1 MNEIAARLQITN
13 GALTSHIRKLEEA
26 GLIRVTQDSVGHG
39 NQKVCSVLETRILVE
54 IGTQEETDE
63 GSIFRAEIPVGQYS
77 DYQVFPTCGISTTKK
92 MIGEVDDPR
101 YFAHPDRAEA
111 GILWL
116 SKGYVE
122 YLVPNILPAGQKIDE
137 LTFTMEISS
146 EAPGFNNDWPSDIT
160 FLLNDTP
167 VGVWTSPGDFGDRH
181 GLFTPNWWF
190 SGWNQYGLL
199 KMLVIDQNGT
209 YIDGMKISDVST
221 TQLQLDYKKPDPVK
235 ICRTGGCCPCGRHDA
250 LWQRLWQLQSGN
262 PCADALQP
270 DGKRE

>member
-1 MNEIAARLQITN
+1 M
-13 GALTSHIRKLEEA
+13 
-26 GLIRVTQDSVGHG
+26 TQDSVGHG

-54 IGTQEETDE
+54 IGTQEETGE

-167 VGVWTSPGDFGDRH
+167 VE
-181 GLFTPNWWF
+181 
-190 SGWNQYGLL
+190 
-199 KMLVIDQNGT
+199 
-209 YIDGMKISDVST
+209 
-221 TQLQLDYKKPDPVK
+221 
-235 ICRTGGCCPCGRHDA
+235 CGHLR
-250 LWQRLWQLQSGN
+250 RLWGQARAVYTKLVVFRMESVRTVKN
-262 PCADALQP
+262 ACYRSERDIY
-270 DGKRE
+270 

>member
-1 MNEIAARLQITN
+1 MQRFGNPNPGGDRD
-13 GALTSHIRKLEEA
+13 A
-26 GLIRVTQDSVGHG
+26 GGDRRRQY
-39 NQKVCSVLETRILVE
+39 
-54 IGTQEETDE
+54 
-63 GSIFRAEIPVGQYS
+63 FPAEIPVGQYS

-181 GLFTPNWWF
+181 GCLH
-190 SGWNQYGLL
+190 L
-199 KMLVIDQNGT
+199 
-209 YIDGMKISDVST
+209 
-221 TQLQLDYKKPDPVK
+221 
-235 ICRTGGCCPCGRHDA
+235 TGGF
-250 LWQRLWQLQSGN
+250 
-262 PCADALQP
+262 P
-270 DGKRE
+270 DGISTDC